1 VVCPS
6 FYEGFD
12 FSGVEAMRCGGI
24 VLSSDIQ
31 VHKDVYG
38 AASEYFNPY
47 SVDELEQSLARLMA
61 PSSAARRAELVEE
74 GARVSMQYT
83 PERILPKWEAFLNGL
98 VRKP

>member
-1 VVCPS
+1 
-6 FYEGFD
+6 
-12 FSGVEAMRCGGI
+12 MRCGGI